1 MKRFFL
7 LTVALLTVW
16 AAAAQMRFVDATE
29 LNLIGKALPT
39 PHPYHRIDTV
49 AYKGFTKGENQ
60 QVRCS
65 AGLALVFKTNSTRI
79 DLEPQYTSFVYAGAS
94 TPRVASEGFDLYIRK
109 DGEWLYAASR
119 APKKRGEAY
128 TMISRMDS
136 SEKECLLYLPNYS
149 ELTSLRVGVD
159 EGATITPMENPFRHK
174 IVIFG
179 SSFTHGVSTSRAGMS
194 YPMQIGRNTGL
205 YFCSIA
211 CSGNCKLQP
220 YFADYLGDV
229 KDADAMVFSLDF
241 GNGAGGV
248 WAGANQEWKTQTG
261 TGASTVTYAVNNVR
275 INNDN
280 YGSAGKY
287 SGASGKAY
295 AKMFYNA
302 STDYFVIQDISLPAG
317 QTNFTL
323 AFGAIFPADDVSL
336 TVSADGAVWKPLV
349 YTGASA
355 YNTWTGTTVGFT
367 LAQPVPKL
375 WIRLAPTGTER
386 AYGLNFDDIRLTTGG
401 GGQQVDLGTGAGLR
415 WAELPSNFETPSSD
429 QFVHTTWTT
438 TVSGGKRVRNYTYC
452 YDKRRH
458 NPVWVAYPHHRCYLE
473 GSGRS
478 DEPWAADP
486 ALPETQQAKIYP
498 SSAGDVYQ
506 YWVADLVTG
515 RYGSGYWSRGH
526 LCMSRERPGK
536 GLEINMQTFW
546 PTNIAPQAAEPSP
559 FGKIWGNIEE
569 AISGGAIPADTLYI
583 VAGCYYEN
591 DGWVQ
596 KDASNNGALSS
607 LSKDCVMPTHQFK
620 MAVRKKT
627 VQVGKPI
634 QECTADELE
643 TIAFWVETLTTSA
656 ATEKSQ
662 LGQFIVPISEIESK
676 MRMKFFPGIPDAAKS
691 RAGTLSAWY

>member
-1 MKRFFL
+1 MKQLSILFRGTLGFPFPVSGAFAL
-7 LTVALLTVW
+7 CLLLLASCGGDDSSDEGYAAIESASFTFDETTPANNAVRVIANTGWQVFWTPESAAVRVEPVSGSGNGVFYVRDMPKGASVQVGVRAASGKTSGKPVTVTRAADAVGVTLSVAPGNLDFNPAGENRITVTSNAAWQASCPDAALKFSPASGTGDGVITVSDVPAGKRCVLTVTAGTGSDAKSETVEIVRR
-16 AAAAQMRFVDATE
+16 ADVQDDPF
-29 LNLIGKALPT
+29 
-39 PHPYHRIDTV
+39 
-49 AYKGFTKGENQ
+49 FT
-60 QVRCS
+60 
-65 AGLALVFKTNSTRI
+65 
-79 DLEPQYTSFVYAGAS
+79 
-94 TPRVASEGFDLYIRK
+94 
-109 DGEWLYAASR
+109 
-119 APKKRGEAY
+119 
-128 TMISRMDS
+128 
-136 SEKECLLYLPNYS
+136 
-149 ELTSLRVGVD
+149 
-159 EGATITPMENPFRHK
+159 
-174 IVIFG
+174 
-179 SSFTHGVSTSRAGMS
+179 
-194 YPMQIGRNTGL
+194 
-205 YFCSIA
+205 
-211 CSGNCKLQP
+211 
-220 YFADYLGDV
+220 
-229 KDADAMVFSLDF
+229 LDF
-241 GNGAGGV
+241 GDGAGGV
-248 WAGANQEWKTQTG
+248 WADGNQEWKTQTG
-261 TGASTVTYAVNNVR
+261 AGASTVSYEVYNMR

-280 YGSAGKY
+280 FGSAGKY
-287 SGASGKAY
+287 AGASGKAY
-295 AKMFYNA
+295 AKLFYDPA
-302 STDYFVIQDISLPAG
+302 KTYFTIAHIALPVAETDY
-317 QTNFTL
+317 TL
-323 AFGAIFPADDVSL
+323 SFGAIFEAGDMTL
-336 TVSADGAVWKPLV
+336 AISADGKSWKPLT
-349 YTGASA
+349 YTAA
-355 YNTWTGTTVGFT
+355 PTYNTWTLTRVGFT
-367 LAQPVPKL
+367 LKEPVGEL
-375 WIRLAPTGTER
+375 YIRFSPTGTER

-536 GLEINMQTFW
+536 GLEINMQTFR

>member
-1 MKRFFL
+1 MKQLSALFRRMLGFPFPISGAFALCL
-7 LTVALLTVW
+7 L
-16 AAAAQMRFVDATE
+16 
-29 LNLIGKALPT
+29 LP
-39 PHPYHRIDTV
+39 
-49 AYKGFTKGENQ
+49 
-60 QVRCS
+60 
-65 AGLALVFKTNSTRI
+65 
-79 DLEPQYTSFVYAGAS
+79 AS
-94 TPRVASEGFDLYIRK
+94 CGGDDSSDEG
-109 DGEWLYAASR
+109 YAAIESASFTCDETTPANNAVR
-119 APKKRGEAY
+119 VIADTGWQVFWTPESAAVRVDPASGSGNGTFYVRDMPKG
-128 TMISRMDS
+128 
-136 SEKECLLYLPNYS
+136 
-149 ELTSLRVGVD
+149 TSVQVGVRAAS
-159 EGATITPMENPFRHK
+159 GKTSGKTIT
-174 IVIFG
+174 V
-179 SSFTHGVSTSRAGMS
+179 TRAE
-194 YPMQIGRNTGL
+194 T
-205 YFCSIA
+205 
-211 CSGNCKLQP
+211 
-220 YFADYLGDV
+220 
-229 KDADAMVFSLDF
+229 VFSLDF
-241 GNGAGGV
+241 GDGAGGV

-287 SGASGKAY
+287 AGASGKAY
-295 AKMFYNA
+295 AKMFYDA
-302 STDYFVIQDISLPAG
+302 STDYFVIQDITLPAG
-317 QTNFTL
+317 QTDFTL
-323 AFGAIFPADDVSL
+323 AFGTIFPSDDVSL
-336 TVSADGAVWKPLV
+336 TVSADGAVWRPLA
-349 YTGASA
+349 YTGASV

-386 AYGLNFDDIRLTTGG
+386 TYGLNFDDIVLTTGG

-429 QFVHTTWTT
+429 QFVHTTWST

-452 YDKRRH
+452 YDTRRH

-478 DEPWAADP
+478 NEPWAADP
-486 ALPETQQAKIYP
+486 ALPESQQAKIYP

-536 GLEINMQTFW
+536 GLEINMQTFR

-559 FGKIWGNIEE
+559 FGKIWANIEE
-569 AISGGAIPADTLYI
+569 AVSGGTIPADTLYI

-643 TIAFWVETLTTSA
+643 TIAFWVETLTTST

-662 LGQFIVPISEIESK
+662 LGRFIVPISEIESK

>member
-1 MKRFFL
+1 MKQLSALFRRMLGFPFPISGAFALCL
-7 LTVALLTVW
+7 L
-16 AAAAQMRFVDATE
+16 
-29 LNLIGKALPT
+29 LP
-39 PHPYHRIDTV
+39 
-49 AYKGFTKGENQ
+49 
-60 QVRCS
+60 
-65 AGLALVFKTNSTRI
+65 
-79 DLEPQYTSFVYAGAS
+79 AS
-94 TPRVASEGFDLYIRK
+94 CGGDDSSDEG
-109 DGEWLYAASR
+109 YAAIESASFTFDETTPANNAVR
-119 APKKRGEAY
+119 VIADTGWQVFWTPESAAVRVDPASGSGNGTFYVRDMPKG
-128 TMISRMDS
+128 
-136 SEKECLLYLPNYS
+136 
-149 ELTSLRVGVD
+149 TSVQVGVRAAS
-159 EGATITPMENPFRHK
+159 GKTSGKTIT
-174 IVIFG
+174 V
-179 SSFTHGVSTSRAGMS
+179 TRAE
-194 YPMQIGRNTGL
+194 T
-205 YFCSIA
+205 
-211 CSGNCKLQP
+211 
-220 YFADYLGDV
+220 
-229 KDADAMVFSLDF
+229 VFSLDF
-241 GNGAGGV
+241 GDGAGGV

-287 SGASGKAY
+287 AGASGKAY
-295 AKMFYNA
+295 AKMFYDA
-302 STDYFVIQDISLPAG
+302 STDYFVIQDITLPAG
-317 QTNFTL
+317 QTDFTL
-323 AFGAIFPADDVSL
+323 AFGTIFPSDDVSL
-336 TVSADGAVWKPLV
+336 TVSADGAVWRPLA
-349 YTGASA
+349 YTGASV

-386 AYGLNFDDIRLTTGG
+386 TYGLNFDDIVLTTGG

-452 YDKRRH
+452 YDTRRH

-478 DEPWAADP
+478 NEPWAADP
-486 ALPETQQAKIYP
+486 ALPESQQAKIYP

-536 GLEINMQTFW
+536 GLEINMQTFR

-559 FGKIWGNIEE
+559 FGKIWANIEE
-569 AISGGAIPADTLYI
+569 AVSGGTIPADTLYI

-643 TIAFWVETLTTSA
+643 TIAFWVETLTTST

-662 LGQFIVPISEIESK
+662 LGRFIVPNRRS
-676 MRMKFFPGIPDAAKS
+676 S
-691 RAGTLSAWY
+691 RRCG

>member
-1 MKRFFL
+1 MKQLSALFRRMLGFPFPISGAFALCL
-7 LTVALLTVW
+7 L
-16 AAAAQMRFVDATE
+16 
-29 LNLIGKALPT
+29 LP
-39 PHPYHRIDTV
+39 
-49 AYKGFTKGENQ
+49 
-60 QVRCS
+60 
-65 AGLALVFKTNSTRI
+65 
-79 DLEPQYTSFVYAGAS
+79 AS
-94 TPRVASEGFDLYIRK
+94 CGGDDSSDEG
-109 DGEWLYAASR
+109 YAAIESASFTFDETTPANNAVR
-119 APKKRGEAY
+119 VIADTGWQVFWTPESAAVRVDPASGSGNGTFYVRDMPKG
-128 TMISRMDS
+128 
-136 SEKECLLYLPNYS
+136 
-149 ELTSLRVGVD
+149 TSVQVGVRTAS
-159 EGATITPMENPFRHK
+159 GRTSGKPIT
-174 IVIFG
+174 V
-179 SSFTHGVSTSRAGMS
+179 TRAE
-194 YPMQIGRNTGL
+194 T
-205 YFCSIA
+205 
-211 CSGNCKLQP
+211 
-220 YFADYLGDV
+220 
-229 KDADAMVFSLDF
+229 VFSLDF
-241 GNGAGGV
+241 GDGAGGV

-287 SGASGKAY
+287 AGASGKAY
-295 AKMFYNA
+295 AKMFYDA
-302 STDYFVIQDISLPAG
+302 STDYFVIQDITLPAG
-317 QTNFTL
+317 QTDFTL
-323 AFGAIFPADDVSL
+323 AFGTIFPSDDVSL
-336 TVSADGAVWKPLV
+336 TVSADGAVWRPLA
-349 YTGASA
+349 YTGASV

-386 AYGLNFDDIRLTTGG
+386 TYGLNFDDIVLTTGG

-452 YDKRRH
+452 YDTRRH

-486 ALPETQQAKIYP
+486 ALPESQQAKIYP

-536 GLEINMQTFW
+536 GLGINMQTFR

-559 FGKIWGNIEE
+559 FGKIWANIEE
-569 AISGGAIPADTLYI
+569 AVSGGTIPADTLYI

-643 TIAFWVETLTTSA
+643 TIAFWVETLTTST

-662 LGQFIVPISEIESK
+662 LGRFIVPISEIESK

>member
-1 MKRFFL
+1 MKQLSILFRGTLGFPFPVSGAFALCL
-7 LTVALLTVW
+7 LLLASCGGDDSSDEGY
-16 AAAAQMRFVDATE
+16 AAIESASFTFDETTPANNAVRVIANTGWQVFWTPESAA
-29 LNLIGKALPT
+29 
-39 PHPYHRIDTV
+39 
-49 AYKGFTKGENQ
+49 
-60 QVRCS
+60 VRVEPVS
-65 AGLALVFKTNSTRI
+65 GSGNGVFYVRDMPK
-79 DLEPQYTSFVYAGAS
+79 GAS
-94 TPRVASEGFDLYIRK
+94 VQVGVR
-109 DGEWLYAASR
+109 AASGKPVTVTR
-119 APKKRGEAY
+119 AADAVGVTLSVAPAE
-128 TMISRMDS
+128 
-136 SEKECLLYLPNYS
+136 LLYDPASPASNVVTVTTNASWKAACPNS
-149 ELTSLRVGVD
+149 ALKFSPASGTGS
-159 EGATITPMENPFRHK
+159 ATIT
-174 IVIFG
+174 I
-179 SSFTHGVSTSRAGMS
+179 
-194 YPMQIGRNTGL
+194 
-205 YFCSIA
+205 
-211 CSGNCKLQP
+211 
-220 YFADYLGDV
+220 
-229 KDADAMVFSLDF
+229 ADAPAGQRTTLTVTAGEGSGAKTATCVIVRNPETPAETVFSLDF

-458 NPVWVAYPHHRCYLE
+458 NQI
-473 GSGRS
+473 GR
-478 DEPWAADP
+478 AH
-486 ALPETQQAKIYP
+486 
-498 SSAGDVYQ
+498 V
-506 YWVADLVTG
+506 
-515 RYGSGYWSRGH
+515 
-526 LCMSRERPGK
+526 
-536 GLEINMQTFW
+536 
-546 PTNIAPQAAEPSP
+546 
-559 FGKIWGNIEE
+559 
-569 AISGGAIPADTLYI
+569 
-583 VAGCYYEN
+583 
-591 DGWVQ
+591 
-596 KDASNNGALSS
+596 
-607 LSKDCVMPTHQFK
+607 
-620 MAVRKKT
+620 
-627 VQVGKPI
+627 
-634 QECTADELE
+634 
-643 TIAFWVETLTTSA
+643 
-656 ATEKSQ
+656 
-662 LGQFIVPISEIESK
+662 
-676 MRMKFFPGIPDAAKS
+676 
-691 RAGTLSAWY
+691 

>member
-1 MKRFFL
+1 MKQLSALFRRMLGFPFPISGVFALCL
-7 LTVALLTVW
+7 L
-16 AAAAQMRFVDATE
+16 
-29 LNLIGKALPT
+29 LP
-39 PHPYHRIDTV
+39 
-49 AYKGFTKGENQ
+49 
-60 QVRCS
+60 
-65 AGLALVFKTNSTRI
+65 
-79 DLEPQYTSFVYAGAS
+79 AS
-94 TPRVASEGFDLYIRK
+94 CGGDDSSDEG
-109 DGEWLYAASR
+109 YAAIESASFTFDETTPANNAVR
-119 APKKRGEAY
+119 VIADTGWQVFWTPESAAVRVDPASGSGNGTFYVRDMPKG
-128 TMISRMDS
+128 
-136 SEKECLLYLPNYS
+136 
-149 ELTSLRVGVD
+149 TSVQVGVRAAS
-159 EGATITPMENPFRHK
+159 GRTSGKPIT
-174 IVIFG
+174 V
-179 SSFTHGVSTSRAGMS
+179 TRAE
-194 YPMQIGRNTGL
+194 T
-205 YFCSIA
+205 
-211 CSGNCKLQP
+211 
-220 YFADYLGDV
+220 
-229 KDADAMVFSLDF
+229 VFSLDF
-241 GNGAGGV
+241 GDGAGGV

-287 SGASGKAY
+287 AGASGKAY
-295 AKMFYNA
+295 AKMFYDA
-302 STDYFVIQDISLPAG
+302 STDYFVIQDITLPAG
-317 QTNFTL
+317 QTDFTL
-323 AFGAIFPADDVSL
+323 AFGTIFPSDDVSL
-336 TVSADGAVWKPLV
+336 TVSADGAVWRPLA
-349 YTGASA
+349 YTGASV

-386 AYGLNFDDIRLTTGG
+386 TYGLNFDDIVLTTGG

-452 YDKRRH
+452 YDTRRH

-486 ALPETQQAKIYP
+486 ALPESQQAKIYP

-515 RYGSGYWSRGH
+515 RYGGGYWSRGH

-536 GLEINMQTFW
+536 GLEINMQTFR
-546 PTNIAPQAAEPSP
+546 PTNIAPQVAEPSP
-559 FGKIWGNIEE
+559 FGKIWANIEE
-569 AISGGAIPADTLYI
+569 AVSGGTIPADTLYI

-643 TIAFWVETLTTSA
+643 TIAFWVETLTTST

-662 LGQFIVPISEIESK
+662 LGRFIVPISEIESK

>member
-1 MKRFFL
+1 MKQLSALFRRMLGFPFPISGVFALCL
-7 LTVALLTVW
+7 L
-16 AAAAQMRFVDATE
+16 
-29 LNLIGKALPT
+29 LP
-39 PHPYHRIDTV
+39 
-49 AYKGFTKGENQ
+49 
-60 QVRCS
+60 
-65 AGLALVFKTNSTRI
+65 
-79 DLEPQYTSFVYAGAS
+79 AS
-94 TPRVASEGFDLYIRK
+94 CGGDDSSDEG
-109 DGEWLYAASR
+109 YAAIESASFTFDETTPANNAVR
-119 APKKRGEAY
+119 VIADTGWQVFWTPESAAVRVDPASGSGNGTFYVRDMPKG
-128 TMISRMDS
+128 
-136 SEKECLLYLPNYS
+136 
-149 ELTSLRVGVD
+149 TSVQVGVRAAS
-159 EGATITPMENPFRHK
+159 GRTSGKPIT
-174 IVIFG
+174 V
-179 SSFTHGVSTSRAGMS
+179 TRAE
-194 YPMQIGRNTGL
+194 T
-205 YFCSIA
+205 
-211 CSGNCKLQP
+211 
-220 YFADYLGDV
+220 
-229 KDADAMVFSLDF
+229 VFSLDF
-241 GNGAGGV
+241 GDGAGGV

-287 SGASGKAY
+287 AGASGKAY
-295 AKMFYNA
+295 AKMFYDA
-302 STDYFVIQDISLPAG
+302 STDYFVIQDITLPAG
-317 QTNFTL
+317 QTDFTL
-323 AFGAIFPADDVSL
+323 AFGTIFPSDDVSL
-336 TVSADGAVWKPLV
+336 TVSADGAVWRPLA
-349 YTGASA
+349 YTGASV

-386 AYGLNFDDIRLTTGG
+386 TYGLNFDDIVLTTGG

-452 YDKRRH
+452 YDTRRH

-486 ALPETQQAKIYP
+486 ALPESQQAKIYP

-515 RYGSGYWSRGH
+515 RYGGGYWSRGH

-536 GLEINMQTFW
+536 GLEINMQTFR
-546 PTNIAPQAAEPSP
+546 PTNIAPQVAEPSP
-559 FGKIWGNIEE
+559 FGKIWANIEE
-569 AISGGAIPADTLYI
+569 AVSGGTIPADTLYI

-643 TIAFWVETLTTSA
+643 TIAFWVETLTTST

-662 LGQFIVPISEIESK
+662 LGRFIVPISEIETK

>member
-1 MKRFFL
+1 MKQLSALFRRMLGFPFPISGVFALCL
-7 LTVALLTVW
+7 L
-16 AAAAQMRFVDATE
+16 
-29 LNLIGKALPT
+29 LP
-39 PHPYHRIDTV
+39 
-49 AYKGFTKGENQ
+49 
-60 QVRCS
+60 
-65 AGLALVFKTNSTRI
+65 
-79 DLEPQYTSFVYAGAS
+79 AS
-94 TPRVASEGFDLYIRK
+94 CGGDDSSDEG
-109 DGEWLYAASR
+109 YAAIESASFTFDETTPANNAVR
-119 APKKRGEAY
+119 VIADTGWQVFWTPESAAVRVDPASGSGNGTFYVRDMPKG
-128 TMISRMDS
+128 
-136 SEKECLLYLPNYS
+136 
-149 ELTSLRVGVD
+149 TSVQVGVRAAS
-159 EGATITPMENPFRHK
+159 GRTSGKPIT
-174 IVIFG
+174 V
-179 SSFTHGVSTSRAGMS
+179 TRAE
-194 YPMQIGRNTGL
+194 T
-205 YFCSIA
+205 
-211 CSGNCKLQP
+211 
-220 YFADYLGDV
+220 
-229 KDADAMVFSLDF
+229 VFSLDF
-241 GNGAGGV
+241 GDGAGGV

-287 SGASGKAY
+287 AGASGKAY
-295 AKMFYNA
+295 AKMFYDA
-302 STDYFVIQDISLPAG
+302 STDYFVIQDITLPAG
-317 QTNFTL
+317 QTDFTL
-323 AFGAIFPADDVSL
+323 AFGTIFPSDDVSL
-336 TVSADGAVWKPLV
+336 TVSADGAVWRPLA
-349 YTGASA
+349 YTGASV

-559 FGKIWGNIEE
+559 FGKIWANIEE
-569 AISGGAIPADTLYI
+569 AVSGGTIPADTLYI

>member
-1 MKRFFL
+1 MKQLSALFRRMLGFPFPISGVFALCL
-7 LTVALLTVW
+7 L
-16 AAAAQMRFVDATE
+16 
-29 LNLIGKALPT
+29 LP
-39 PHPYHRIDTV
+39 
-49 AYKGFTKGENQ
+49 
-60 QVRCS
+60 
-65 AGLALVFKTNSTRI
+65 
-79 DLEPQYTSFVYAGAS
+79 AS
-94 TPRVASEGFDLYIRK
+94 CGGDDSSDEG
-109 DGEWLYAASR
+109 YAAIESASFTFDETTPANNAVR
-119 APKKRGEAY
+119 VIADTGWQVFWTPESAAVRVDPASGSGNGTFYVRDMPKG
-128 TMISRMDS
+128 
-136 SEKECLLYLPNYS
+136 
-149 ELTSLRVGVD
+149 TSVQVGVRAASD
-159 EGATITPMENPFRHK
+159 RTSGKPIT
-174 IVIFG
+174 V
-179 SSFTHGVSTSRAGMS
+179 TRAE
-194 YPMQIGRNTGL
+194 T
-205 YFCSIA
+205 
-211 CSGNCKLQP
+211 
-220 YFADYLGDV
+220 
-229 KDADAMVFSLDF
+229 VFSLDF
-241 GNGAGGV
+241 GDGAGGV

-287 SGASGKAY
+287 AGASGKAY
-295 AKMFYNA
+295 AKMFYDA
-302 STDYFVIQDISLPAG
+302 STDYFVIQDITLPAG
-317 QTNFTL
+317 QTDFTL
-323 AFGAIFPADDVSL
+323 AFGTIFPSDDVSL
-336 TVSADGAVWKPLV
+336 TVSADGAVWRPLA
-349 YTGASA
+349 YTGASV

-386 AYGLNFDDIRLTTGG
+386 TYGLNFDDIVLTTGG

-452 YDKRRH
+452 YDTRRH

-486 ALPETQQAKIYP
+486 ALPESQQAKIYP

-536 GLEINMQTFW
+536 GLEINMQTFR

-559 FGKIWGNIEE
+559 FGKIWANIEE
-569 AISGGAIPADTLYI
+569 AVSGGTIPADTLYI

-643 TIAFWVETLTTSA
+643 TIAFWVETLTTST

-662 LGQFIVPISEIESK
+662 LGRFIVPISEIESK

>member
-1 MKRFFL
+1 MKQLSILFRGTLGFPFPVSGAFAL
-7 LTVALLTVW
+7 CLLLLASCGGDDSSDEGYAAIESASFTFDETTPANNAVRVIANTGWQVFWTPESAAVRVEPVSGSGNGVFYVRDMPKGASVQVGVRAASGKTSGKPVTVTRAADAVGVTLSVAPGNLDFNPAGENRITVTSNAAWQASCPDAALKFSPASGTGDGVITVSDVPAGKRCVLTVTAGTGSDAKSETVEIVRR
-16 AAAAQMRFVDATE
+16 ADVQDDPF
-29 LNLIGKALPT
+29 
-39 PHPYHRIDTV
+39 
-49 AYKGFTKGENQ
+49 FT
-60 QVRCS
+60 
-65 AGLALVFKTNSTRI
+65 
-79 DLEPQYTSFVYAGAS
+79 
-94 TPRVASEGFDLYIRK
+94 
-109 DGEWLYAASR
+109 
-119 APKKRGEAY
+119 
-128 TMISRMDS
+128 
-136 SEKECLLYLPNYS
+136 
-149 ELTSLRVGVD
+149 
-159 EGATITPMENPFRHK
+159 
-174 IVIFG
+174 
-179 SSFTHGVSTSRAGMS
+179 
-194 YPMQIGRNTGL
+194 
-205 YFCSIA
+205 
-211 CSGNCKLQP
+211 
-220 YFADYLGDV
+220 
-229 KDADAMVFSLDF
+229 LDF
-241 GNGAGGV
+241 GDGAGGV
-248 WAGANQEWKTQTG
+248 WADGNQEWKTQTG
-261 TGASTVTYAVNNVR
+261 AGASTVSYEVYNMR

-280 YGSAGKY
+280 FGSAGKY
-287 SGASGKAY
+287 AGASGKAY
-295 AKMFYNA
+295 AKLFYDPA
-302 STDYFVIQDISLPAG
+302 KTYFTIAHIALPVAETDY
-317 QTNFTL
+317 TL
-323 AFGAIFPADDVSL
+323 SFGAIFEAGDMTL
-336 TVSADGAVWKPLV
+336 AISADGKSWKPLT
-349 YTGASA
+349 YTAA
-355 YNTWTGTTVGFT
+355 PTYNTWTLTRVGFT
-367 LAQPVPKL
+367 LKEPVGEL
-375 WIRLAPTGTER
+375 YIRFSPTGTER
-386 AYGLNFDDIRLTTGG
+386 AYGLNFDDIRLSAGG

-452 YDKRRH
+452 YDTRRH

-486 ALPETQQAKIYP
+486 ALPESQQAKIYP

-536 GLEINMQTFW
+536 GLEINMQTFR

-627 VQVGKPI
+627 EQVGKPI

-643 TIAFWVETLTTSA
+643 TIAFWVETLTTST

-662 LGQFIVPISEIESK
+662 LGRFIVPISEIESK

>member
-1 MKRFFL
+1 MKQLSALFRRMLGFPFPISGAFALCL
-7 LTVALLTVW
+7 L
-16 AAAAQMRFVDATE
+16 
-29 LNLIGKALPT
+29 LP
-39 PHPYHRIDTV
+39 
-49 AYKGFTKGENQ
+49 
-60 QVRCS
+60 
-65 AGLALVFKTNSTRI
+65 
-79 DLEPQYTSFVYAGAS
+79 AS
-94 TPRVASEGFDLYIRK
+94 CGGDDSSDEG
-109 DGEWLYAASR
+109 YAAIESASFTFDETTPANNAVR
-119 APKKRGEAY
+119 VIADTGWQVFWTPESAAVRVDPASGSGNGTFYVRDMPKG
-128 TMISRMDS
+128 
-136 SEKECLLYLPNYS
+136 
-149 ELTSLRVGVD
+149 TSVQVGVRAAS
-159 EGATITPMENPFRHK
+159 GKTSGKTIT
-174 IVIFG
+174 V
-179 SSFTHGVSTSRAGMS
+179 TRAE
-194 YPMQIGRNTGL
+194 T
-205 YFCSIA
+205 
-211 CSGNCKLQP
+211 
-220 YFADYLGDV
+220 
-229 KDADAMVFSLDF
+229 VFSLDF
-241 GNGAGGV
+241 GDGAGGV

-287 SGASGKAY
+287 AGASGKAY
-295 AKMFYNA
+295 AKMFYDA
-302 STDYFVIQDISLPAG
+302 STDYFVIQDIALPAG
-317 QTNFTL
+317 QTDFTL
-323 AFGAIFPADDVSL
+323 AFGTIFPSDDVSL
-336 TVSADGAVWKPLV
+336 TVSADGAVWRPLA
-349 YTGASA
+349 YTGASV

-386 AYGLNFDDIRLTTGG
+386 TYGLNFDDIVLTTGG

-452 YDKRRH
+452 YDTRRH

-486 ALPETQQAKIYP
+486 ALPESQQAKIYP

-536 GLEINMQTFW
+536 GLEINMQTFR

-559 FGKIWGNIEE
+559 FGKIWANIEE
-569 AISGGAIPADTLYI
+569 AVSGGTIPADTLYI

-643 TIAFWVETLTTSA
+643 TIAFWVETLTTST

-662 LGQFIVPISEIESK
+662 LGRFIVPISEIESK